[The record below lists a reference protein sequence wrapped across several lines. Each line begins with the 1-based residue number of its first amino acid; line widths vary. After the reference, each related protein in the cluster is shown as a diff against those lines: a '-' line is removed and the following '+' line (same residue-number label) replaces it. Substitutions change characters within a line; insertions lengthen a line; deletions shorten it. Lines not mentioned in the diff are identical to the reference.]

1 MCLCSEAL
9 TSKSRPIMAS
19 PQTENYLNPDSQA
32 ALRMLPVL
40 RCMLLLLSHIITTI
54 NTNVILTTI
63 STTIQLLYLWPSN
76 LVINNYLT
84 ILFVSILL
92 WRCLLSF
99 LFSYYNLFIV
109 TSIIIY
115 HFVSFFFITSL
126 FLYYYHY
133 YSFLGY

>member
-9 TSKSRPIMAS
+9 TSKGRPIMAS

-54 NTNVILTTI
+54 NTVILTTI

-76 LVINNYLT
+76 LVINNYLI

-99 LFSYYNLFIV
+99 LFSYYNLFII